1 MEIAE
6 RTTWTGSREGERWKF
21 ANQLRRRKSLVI
33 AANCWSAASKSS
45 TISCAITFGI
55 RKIGVVF
62 EASCRA
68 DRGRFVYGGDRGDA
82 TQPIFL
88 QLSWRVAGS
97 IRETTG
103 GITIMWKKFNVTA
116 LAVLVFGFASAPRSS
131 AGTEIVED
139 LSAPAPRYNYAPPPP
154 PPPVY
159 YAPAPVGVVVY
170 PTYRYYAPRFA
181 VFGHHRFFGRC
192 DH

>member
-1 MEIAE
+1 M
-6 RTTWTGSREGERWKF
+6 
-21 ANQLRRRKSLVI
+21 
-33 AANCWSAASKSS
+33 
-45 TISCAITFGI
+45 GI
-55 RKIGVVF
+55 RESIEAAKVVSDCGELLERSFQILHNFLRDHIRDQEDWRCLRGFLSRRSWKICLWRRPWRRDAADFLATFV
-62 EASCRA
+62 AS
-68 DRGRFVYGGDRGDA
+68 GGFNPRDNR
-82 TQPIFL
+82 
-88 QLSWRVAGS
+88 
-97 IRETTG
+97 
-103 GITIMWKKFNVTA
+103 ITIMWKKFNVTA

-181 VFGHHRFFGRC
+181 VFGHHR
-192 DH
+192 